1 MPRCALPSMQ
11 LRRPPCRPPQIARP
25 TAMHTARSL
34 TYRAAVLE
42 ALVGEMRRDDAVI
55 MLGEDIGAA
64 GGVFKQTDGLFSEFG
79 AGRIIDTPIS
89 ESGAFGIAV
98 GAAMAGQRPVFEVMF
113 GDFITLIMDQLGNQA
128 AKLVNRAAKLNYMSA
143 GQFKVPLVVR
153 TAVGIGGNL
162 GPQHSQSLHA
172 WSSHIPG
179 LKVVMPSTPVD
190 AKNLMVAAIRDD
202 NPVLFFEDRMLY
214 NLRGDVPEGDYLV
227 PIGSADVKSEGS
239 AATISATSHMVHTA
253 LAAADL
259 LVKDGISAEV
269 VDPRSLVP
277 LDIATLVT
285 SVKKTSRAIVVDGGY
300 QQYGVTGEIAATI
313 AEHAFDHLDAPVIRF
328 GSADVPIPFSRTLE
342 SLMLPDAGNLAQA
355 AAAMV
360 RGR

>member
-1 MPRCALPSMQ
+1 
-11 LRRPPCRPPQIARP
+11 
-25 TAMHTARSL
+25 MHNARSL

-64 GGVFKQTDGLFSEFG
+64 GGVFKQTDGLFAEFG
-79 AGRIIDTPIS
+79 AERVIDTPIS

-113 GDFITLIMDQLGNQA
+113 GDFITLIMDQLVNQ
-128 AKLVNRAAKLNYMSA
+128 AAKLNYMSA

-153 TAVGIGGNL
+153 TAIGIGGNL

-179 LKVVMPSTPVD
+179 LKVVMPSTPLD

-214 NLRGDVPEGDYLV
+214 NLRGDVPQGDYLV
-227 PIGSADVKSEGS
+227 PIGSADVKREGS
-239 AATISATSHMVHTA
+239 DVTIIATSRMVHTA

-259 LVKDGISAEV
+259 LVKGGISAEV

-313 AEHAFDHLDAPVIRF
+313 AEHAFDYLDAPVIRF

-342 SLMLPDAGNLAQA
+342 SLMLPDAENLAHA

>member
-1 MPRCALPSMQ
+1 
-11 LRRPPCRPPQIARP
+11 
-25 TAMHTARSL
+25 MHNARSL

-113 GDFITLIMDQLGNQA
+113 GDFITLIMDQLVNQ
-128 AKLVNRAAKLNYMSA
+128 AAKLNYMSA

-227 PIGSADVKSEGS
+227 PIGSADVKREGS
-239 AATISATSHMVHTA
+239 DVTIIATSRMVHTA
-253 LAAADL
+253 LAAADM

-342 SLMLPDAGNLAQA
+342 SLMLPDAENLAQA

>member
-1 MPRCALPSMQ
+1 MADPRPLS
-11 LRRPPCRPPQIARP
+11 
-25 TAMHTARSL
+25 
-34 TYRAAVLE
+34 YRTAVLE
-42 ALVGEMRRDDAVI
+42 ALFGEMRRDDSVI
-55 MLGEDIGAA
+55 LMGEDIGAA
-64 GGVFKQTDGLFSEFG
+64 GGVFKQTEGLFAEFG
-79 AGRIIDTPIS
+79 AERVIDTPIS

-98 GAAMAGQRPVFEVMF
+98 GAAMTGQRPVFEVMF
-113 GDFITLIMDQLGNQA
+113 GDFITLIMDQLVNQ
-128 AKLVNRAAKLNYMSA
+128 AAKLNYMSA

-227 PIGSADVKSEGS
+227 PIGSADVKREGS
-239 AATISATSHMVHTA
+239 DVTIIATSRMVHTA

>member
-1 MPRCALPSMQ
+1 
-11 LRRPPCRPPQIARP
+11 
-25 TAMHTARSL
+25 MHNARSL

-64 GGVFKQTDGLFSEFG
+64 GGVFKQTDGLFTEFG

-113 GDFITLIMDQLGNQA
+113 GDFITLIMDQLVNQ
-128 AKLVNRAAKLNYMSA
+128 AAKLNYMSA

-227 PIGSADVKSEGS
+227 PIGSADVKREGS
-239 AATISATSHMVHTA
+239 DVTIIATSRMVHTA